1 MCLASAPGPP
11 CVCLNV
17 PSLSVAIIVVESSIH
32 IIHVCCWNP
41 QQSIA
46 KSTCMIFSA
55 FKQPWGACNSYG
67 DPAKED
73 GDGWHGD
80 GNGMG
85 SLRKVYWN
93 EWTTLKLS
101 SGAPNSKLL
110 SFLLPV
116 CPVIVHQGGIYGIYG
131 ANPLPCGCESKL
143 DPWRYL
149 PAINIARGKSPFYRW
164 LPSYK
169 PPCFRRSKKGR
180 RQCTES
186 TDRLEQMLQLAQ
198 DLREVGLAPDGKTIC
213 QPLGEVLTDLKH
225 QLHPGFLKI
234 KLKCQTPKTP

>member
-1 MCLASAPGPP
+1 MCLASAPCPP
-11 CVCLNV
+11 CFCLNV

-67 DPAKED
+67 HPAQED
-73 GDGWHGD
+73 WWWMTLGWQWD

-101 SGAPNSKLL
+101 SGAPNSKLI

-116 CPVIVHQGGIYGIYG
+116 CPIIAHQGGIYGIYNLQSTGPILCPAAASQSWILG
-131 ANPLPCGCESKL
+131 ATFP
-143 DPWRYL
+143 
-149 PAINIARGKSPFYRW
+149 
-164 LPSYK
+164 
-169 PPCFRRSKKGR
+169 
-180 RQCTES
+180 
-186 TDRLEQMLQLAQ
+186 
-198 DLREVGLAPDGKTIC
+198 
-213 QPLGEVLTDLKH
+213 
-225 QLHPGFLKI
+225 
-234 KLKCQTPKTP
+234 